1 MDFFS
6 KKQYDFVAIGD
17 TVTDA
22 FIRLNLSSAHVEMD
36 HGSGREICMRFGDKI
51 PYDEVHV
58 VPGVGNAA
66 NAAVAA
72 ARLGLKTA
80 FVSNVGADEHGKEI
94 LGVFKKEGVAS
105 GFVKSHEG
113 IPTNYHY
120 VLWYGDERT
129 ILIKH
134 QKYPYALPD
143 IGEPK
148 WVYFS
153 SVGEHGE
160 AFHKELEDYLITR
173 PTTKLAFQPGTYQM
187 KMGKEKLAGIYK
199 RTEVFFCNKEEAQ
212 RILEIKEEDIKKLL
226 QGIASLGPKIVAI
239 TDGVRGAYAFDASTG
254 GSTEA
259 HSKSSTQSG
268 PQMYSMRL
276 YPDPKPPISRTGAG
290 DAFSSTFIV
299 ALALG
304 KDIKEALRWG
314 PVNSMSVV
322 QGIGAQAGLLT
333 REKLEEY
340 LAKAPEDY
348 HPRQI

>member
-1 MDFFS
+1 MFKIMGIFS
-6 KKQYDFVAIGD
+6 RKQYDFIAIGD

-22 FIRLNLSSAHVEMD
+22 FIRLNISSAHVEMD
-36 HGSGREICMRFGDKI
+36 HGTGREICMRFGDKI

-58 VPGVGNAA
+58 VAGVGNAA
-66 NAAVAA
+66 NAAVSAS
-72 ARLGLKTA
+72 RLGLNPA
-80 FVSNVGADEHGKEI
+80 FVSNVGNDEHGKEI
-94 LGVFKKEGVAS
+94 LNNLKKENVATD
-105 GFVKSHEG
+105 FVKIHKG

-134 QKYPYALPD
+134 QKYPYILPN

-148 WVYFS
+148 WIYFS

-160 AFHKELEDYLITR
+160 AFHKELENYLNVH
-173 PTTKLAFQPGTYQM
+173 PSVKLAFQPGTFQIR
-187 KMGKEKLAGIYK
+187 MGREKLAGIYK
-199 RTEVFFCNKEEAQ
+199 RTEVFFCNKDEAQ
-212 RILEIKEEDIKKLL
+212 RILGVQEDDIKKLL
-226 QGIASLGPKIVAI
+226 QGIASLGPKIAAI
-239 TDGVRGAYAFDASTG
+239 TDGVRGAYAYDG
-254 GSTEA
+254 KE
-259 HSKSSTQSG
+259 
-268 PQMYSMRL
+268 MYSMRL

-290 DAFSSTFIV
+290 DAFSSTFTV

-340 LAKAPEDY
+340 LVKAPEDY
-348 HPRQI
+348 YPRPL